1 VLCFLSL
8 LAFVSLMRK
17 RCVRARDISQ
27 DSRPAPAQGI
37 DAPNEALEEKLTW
50 VREAAGERFESLELS
65 QKAYVLA
72 LNASRSERDAE
83 GDGPPIPRVAEK
95 TLHASHRQLRIEGK
109 WKLHL

>member
-1 VLCFLSL
+1 MYRL
-8 LAFVSLMRK
+8 
-17 RCVRARDISQ
+17 
-27 DSRPAPAQGI
+27 PAQGI
-37 DAPNEALEEKLTW
+37 DATNEALEEKLTW

-65 QKAYVLA
+65 QKAFVLA
-72 LNASRSERDAE
+72 LNDGRSERDAE